1 MSADK
6 RNDACSTPAEAECYG
21 TQESHI
27 SRARRPRAAWN
38 QFPMS
43 PNNLAAAAAAR
54 PPATAARCLHA
65 APLAV
70 PRALQCRL
78 SLSVKPRSTRS

>member
-6 RNDACSTPAEAECYG
+6 RNDACSTPADAECYG

-43 PNNLAAAAAAR
+43 PNNLAAAAAR
-54 PPATAARCLHA
+54 PPPPHA
-65 APLAV
+65 VYTPHRSRYLDLSSAD
-70 PRALQCRL
+70 CL
-78 SLSVKPRSTRS
+78 SLSLSL

>member
-6 RNDACSTPAEAECYG
+6 RNDACSTPADAECYG
-21 TQESHI
+21 TEESHI

-43 PNNLAAAAAAR
+43 PNHLAAPPPRRAAR
-54 PPATAARCLHA
+54 
-65 APLAV
+65 
-70 PRALQCRL
+70 
-78 SLSVKPRSTRS
+78 STEVLYTGYDSRKLPTFF